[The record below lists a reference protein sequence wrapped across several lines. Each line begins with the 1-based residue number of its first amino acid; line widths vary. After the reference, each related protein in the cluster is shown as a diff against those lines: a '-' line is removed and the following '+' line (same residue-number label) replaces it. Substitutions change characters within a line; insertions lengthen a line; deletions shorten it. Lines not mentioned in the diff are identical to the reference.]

1 MIPEAMTAL
10 SGAAEAVRILA
21 TISKMVTN
29 AETKIAIAELQVQL
43 ATINTTVAELM
54 EENTK
59 LKALLA
65 ATAEHESL
73 VITNGMYYTQ
83 QGDGPFCTACFDVR
97 KQKVLLTGLPRGVR
111 NLAGTHKCNACQGKY
126 GARQ

>member
-10 SGAAEAVRILA
+10 SSAADALRVLA

-29 AETKIAIAELQVQL
+29 SEAKIAIAELQVQL
-43 ATINTTVAELM
+43 ATINTTVAELID
-54 EENTK
+54 ENTK
-59 LKALLA
+59 LKAQLA

-73 VITNGMYYTQ
+73 VLKDGMYYTQ
-83 QGDGPFCTACFDVR
+83 QGDGPFCTTCFDVR
-97 KQKVLLTGLPRGVR
+97 KQKVLLTCLPRHQRQLV
-111 NLAGTHKCNACQGKY
+111 GTHKCNACPAKY